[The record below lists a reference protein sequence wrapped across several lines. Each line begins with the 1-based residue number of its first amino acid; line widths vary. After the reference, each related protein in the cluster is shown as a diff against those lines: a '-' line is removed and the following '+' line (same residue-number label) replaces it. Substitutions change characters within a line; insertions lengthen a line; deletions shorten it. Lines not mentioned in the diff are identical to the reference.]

1 MTPLLVVPEK
11 HAQNKKALRE
21 YYHEKLAPA
30 SDIDLFIY
38 GIEDPEEA
46 IKKMAAVEDTVTN
59 NLLWETTYFLPDL
72 SSVSVDTMLTLIS
85 LAVPS
90 APAIP

>member
-1 MTPLLVVPEK
+1 MTPLLMVPEE
-11 HAQNKKALRE
+11 HALNKKALRE

-46 IKKMAAVEDTVTN
+46 IKKMAAVEDTVKN
-59 NLLWETTYFLPDL
+59 NLLWETTYLPRISHSYL
-72 SSVSVDTMLTLIS
+72 YMLTLIFHT
-85 LAVPS
+85 VPS

>member
-1 MTPLLVVPEK
+1 MTPLLVVPEE
-11 HAQNKKALRE
+11 HALNKKALRE

-46 IKKMAAVEDTVTN
+46 IKKMAVVEDTVKN
-59 NLLWETTYFLPDL
+59 NLLWETTYFPRISHPYLY
-72 SSVSVDTMLTLIS
+72 MLTLIFHT
-85 LAVPS
+85 VPS